1 MVAFNTGVT
10 VLIGWKGGRGGEW
23 IRGKGRL
30 FKVKQTELGS
40 SKECAMGDKKCCY
53 MGGAERKYAEIPPLT

>member
-1 MVAFNTGVT
+1 MDKR
-10 VLIGWKGGRGGEW
+10 KGG
-23 IRGKGRL
+23 L

-53 MGGAERKYAEIPPLT
+53 MGDAERKYAGIPPLTMKPEGG